1 MATIDDIRALQPTI
15 LDTVRNIAEEVGVP
29 VKNHYDWC
37 FSKPGGPYLLF
48 EWIDRLFIDSATNG
62 IAFVNRMSVWSDAN
76 PNGLQ
81 IQRNRA
87 SACSSIVETAFH
99 TKAPIRIGILDGT
112 RKTVGLREV
121 SHAEKREL
129 DPISWYAHHRNADGL
144 VVVVRGIQQTERIDT
159 GDGEQVQIDHDTAT
173 SEQSKR
179 TKAAVYTARD
189 PDVVRDAKLRAEN
202 GCCEFCGKPGF
213 LTAQGNHYLE
223 GHHVIP
229 LSCDG
234 DDAVHNVVAICPEDH
249 RRAHFGHDRH
259 EIREQ
264 LIDAVLSK
272 HYGNALIDKLRKQS
286 AEIWN
291 SDNAQLLEGD
301 AEFGS

>member
-15 LDTVRNIAEEVGVP
+15 KTSVRNIAEEVGVP

-37 FSKPGGPYLLF
+37 FSETDGPYLLF
-48 EWIDRLFIDSATNG
+48 EWIDRLFIDNVTNG

-87 SACSSIVETAFH
+87 SACSSIIETAFH
-99 TKAPIRIGILDGT
+99 TKAPIRIGILDGI
-112 RKTVGLREV
+112 RQTVGLREV
-121 SHAEKREL
+121 SQATKREL
-129 DPISWYAHHRNADGL
+129 DSIPWYAHHRNVEGL
-144 VVVVRGIQQTERIDT
+144 VVVVRGIQQTERIDD
-159 GDGEQVQIDHDTAT
+159 GDGKQVQIDQDIAA

-179 TKAAVYTARD
+179 TKTAVYTARN
-189 PDVVRDAKLRAEN
+189 PDVVRDAKLRAED

-213 LTAQGNHYLE
+213 LTAQGDHYLE

-249 RRAHFGHDRH
+249 RRAHFGHERH

-264 LIDAVLSK
+264 LIHAVLSK
-272 HYGNALIDKLRKQS
+272 HYGKELIDKLLKQS
-286 AEIWN
+286 AEILN

-301 AEFGS
+301 VEFGS